1 MNEKSTWLPF
11 VLLIIGYLLNRI
23 LPEPYSF
30 VTLLALSISALI
42 LSVLEIIKRA
52 KRNN

>member
-1 MNEKSTWLPF
+1 MNEKSTWVPF
-11 VLLIIGYLLNRI
+11 ILLIIGYLLNRI

-30 VTLLALSISALI
+30 VTLLALSISSLI
-42 LSVLEIIKRA
+42 LVVSNIIKGA